1 MLLAIDTSNEYAG
14 VALWDAHGLRG
25 EANWHARRQHT
36 EQVLPQVDLLMRHVG
51 AAPGDIAAVA
61 VATGPGSWSGLRAG
75 MSLAKALAVGRGLP
89 LIGVSTLDAL
99 AYGQRHRRIPVLAV
113 VRLGRDRY
121 GAARYVAAAAGWGRS
136 SSFATGSATEVVEL
150 AHGALVIG
158 DIPPGFDQQSEAG
171 MTIAESSE
179 RQRRAVY
186 AAQLGWER
194 HIRGDHDDLVALEP
208 IYLDSPVRE

>member
-14 VALWDAHGLRG
+14 VALWDAHGPHG
-25 EANWHARRQHT
+25 EASWHARRQHT

-51 AAPGDIAAVA
+51 AAPSDIAAVA

-75 MSLAKALAVGRGLP
+75 MSLAKALAVSRGLA

-99 AYGQRHRRIPVLAV
+99 AYGQRHRDIPVLAV

-121 GAARYVAAAAGWGRS
+121 GAARYSVAASGWGRGS
-136 SSFATGSATEVVEL
+136 PFETGTAAEVVEL

-158 DIPPGFDQQSEAG
+158 DIPPGFDRQNGAG
-171 MTIAESSE
+171 IEIAEPTE

-186 AAQLGWER
+186 VAQLGWER